1 MGRGSGSSGGK
12 FIAVTFWSLDFLGGC
27 QREGRGRGQGQA
39 WRLTSEPA
47 APPGG
52 DGGGGDSWQAGLPVC
67 RAPGSVLN
75 ANQLPQFPGGR

>member
-1 MGRGSGSSGGK
+1 MGNGLQIFKGK
-12 FIAVTFWSLDFLGGC
+12 LFLTQNPTLGGC

-52 DGGGGDSWQAGLPVC
+52 DGGGGDSW
-67 RAPGSVLN
+67 
-75 ANQLPQFPGGR
+75 